1 MKYIISIISVIGLVV
16 ILVVC
21 GMCYAPATEVEYLR
35 IHIRANSNSQADQAV
50 KYIVKDAIVEALIP
64 ILSEVE
70 SKEEAIS
77 TMESNFGYIESI
89 ANAVLVSEGFTYTAH
104 AKIDN
109 EYFPTRTYE
118 MEEEDLTLVEG
129 YYDALILE
137 LGTGTGNNWWC
148 VVYPAFCFTKTNNFD
163 NIVYISKI
171 WEIIKSVS
179 N

>member
-1 MKYIISIISVIGLVV
+1 
-16 ILVVC
+16 
-21 GMCYAPATEVEYLR
+21 
-35 IHIRANSNSQADQAV
+35 
-50 KYIVKDAIVEALIP
+50 
-64 ILSEVE
+64 
-70 SKEEAIS
+70 
-77 TMESNFGYIESI
+77 MESNFGYIESI